1 MEPRFQRLV
10 AVLIFLAVTL
20 SLWIHSPSLDH
31 ANEASAQPSA
41 PKPFTAGLNYTRL
54 HPANSTLG
62 FGAVLAVSRE
72 HSPRQEAL
80 FFASNLTGVDISVPH
95 QPQWS
100 DDDLNALKADSGSRI
115 TRGSALAWLGH
126 LNALRWFAIL
136 SRSAISHA
144 NPCERFLDSGLDTAL
159 ILEDDVDWDI
169 HLRTIQVPLAS
180 ENLRSLLDSDRSY
193 WSDLSKW
200 EILYLG
206 HCGDF
211 FDADKFDD
219 LQHRVYQDDTL
230 LPHRRMHSHTKDF
243 LDKLGLEEGQ
253 RIIHRSKWPL
263 CTFGYA
269 VTRASAHR
277 ILNDLA
283 AKETEGGCEAFDV
296 RILEACR
303 DLDYQCYSA
312 NPELFHHISA
322 PSEIADVNEGIDS
335 TGRLQSQKSVGGTTN
350 IACGARSES
359 FFTKDPATLKYLQK
373 EVGEKG
379 HCLMDPMEQDSDK
392 PF

>member
-126 LNALRWFAIL
+126 LNALRW
-136 SRSAISHA
+136 
-144 NPCERFLDSGLDTAL
+144 FLDSGLDTAL

>member
-126 LNALRWFAIL
+126 LNALRWF
-136 SRSAISHA
+136 
-144 NPCERFLDSGLDTAL
+144 LDSGLDTAL

-253 RIIHRSKWPL
+253 RMIHRSKWPL

>member
-1 MEPRFQRLV
+1 MEPRFQRLA
-10 AVLIFLAVTL
+10 AVLIFLVVSL
-20 SLWIHSPSLDH
+20 SLWFHSPSLGH
-31 ANEASAQPSA
+31 GSAANQASAKPPPQ
-41 PKPFTAGLNYTRL
+41 PFTAGLNYTRL
-54 HPANSTLG
+54 HPANATLG
-62 FGAVLAVSRE
+62 FGAVLAVSRQ

-80 FFASNLTGVDISVPH
+80 FFASNLTGVHITVPR

-100 DDDLNALKADSGSRI
+100 DDDLNELKADADSRI

-126 LNALRWFAIL
+126 LNALKW
-136 SRSAISHA
+136 
-144 NPCERFLDSGLDTAL
+144 FLDSGLETAL
-159 ILEDDVDWDI
+159 VLEDDVDWDI
-169 HLRTIQVPLAS
+169 HLRSIQVPLAS
-180 ENLRSLLDSDRSY
+180 ENLRSLLGSDKTY
-193 WSDLSKW
+193 WSDPSQW

-211 FDADKFDD
+211 FGADKFDD
-219 LQHRVYQDDTL
+219 LQHRVYRDDTL

-243 LDKLGLEEGQ
+243 LDKLGLEEGE
-253 RIIHRSKWPL
+253 RMIHRSKWPL

-277 ILNDLA
+277 ILTELA
-283 AKETEGGCEAFDV
+283 AKETEGGCDAFDV

-335 TGRLQSQKSVGGTTN
+335 TGRLQSQKFVSGTTN